1 MADVETSEQHKG
13 MACLGRLCPTSSLL
27 VIKRLMVEGNGCLP
41 RLNALMTGAAASE
54 ADVRAPT
61 PHHHHFT
68 SSNSCEIPKDSS
80 LRALPSLAP
89 FSLSC
94 L

>member
-27 VIKRLMVEGNGCLP
+27 AIKRLMVEGNGCLP

-54 ADVRAPT
+54 ADVRATTP
-61 PHHHHFT
+61 PHHHYPHVQT
-68 SSNSCEIPKDSS
+68 S
-80 LRALPSLAP
+80 R
-89 FSLSC
+89 
-94 L
+94 